1 MIAAFNR
8 SLHAETRLTQRA
20 SKLAGNDMFPLRQL
34 IAPAVV
40 FLMFASVAGAQRSKV
55 HDNTREV
62 QGVVSDDGGKAVPGA
77 IVQLKNTKTLQI
89 ISFITKD
96 NGDYYFHGLSADI
109 DFELRAEKA
118 ARASATRTLSSFDT
132 RKQAVINLKLDRD
145 RK

>member
-1 MIAAFNR
+1 
-8 SLHAETRLTQRA
+8 
-20 SKLAGNDMFPLRQL
+20 
-34 IAPAVV
+34 
-40 FLMFASVAGAQRSKV
+40 MFASVAGAQRSKV

-96 NGDYYFHGLSADI
+96 NGDYYFHGHSADI